1 MKNLI
6 FLFALILFTNCNNT
20 APKPKNSKPPNI
32 IYILADDLGYGDI
45 GVYGQTL
52 FETPNLDRLAKGG
65 MQFLQHYSGSTVC
78 APSRSALMTG
88 QHTGHTFIRG
98 NSERGFT
105 LENEGQYPL
114 ASEELTIAEALKE
127 AGYRTAA
134 FGKWGLGYPGSEGA
148 PNSQGFDQFY
158 GYNCQRV
165 AHNYYPTH
173 LWDNQLKEY
182 LKGND
187 GNTAQTYAPE
197 LIHQKALS
205 FLEENKDAP
214 FFMFYPS
221 VIPHAELVAPEE
233 YMVKYR
239 GKFLPEKKH
248 VNAKKKDGYSVSSY
262 NSQVESH
269 AAFAAMVNILDDQ
282 VGEIMDK
289 VHELGIAENTLIIFT
304 SDNGPH
310 KEGGADPDYFDS
322 NGPLKGYKRDLY
334 EGGIRVPMMAY
345 WPSKIQPGSTSNHP
359 SAFWDFFPTAI
370 EIAGVKKKFAGIDGI
385 SFLPT
390 LVGKEQKSHPYLY
403 WEFLERGGRQ
413 AVLMNQWK
421 GIRLNMAKNP
431 DAPIELYR
439 LTDDI
444 GEENNLAQEY
454 PQIVKKMDRLMKE
467 AHVNTEIFSFEY
479 EKN

>member
-158 GYNCQRV
+158 GFNCQRV

-173 LWDNQLKEY
+173 LWDNQLKED

-239 GKFLPEKKH
+239 GKFLPENKY
-248 VNAKKKDGYSVSSY
+248 VNAKKKDGYSVSGY
-262 NSQVESH
+262 NSQEESH

-370 EIAGVKKKFAGIDGI
+370 EIAGVKKEFAGIDGI

-467 AHVNTEIFSFEY
+467 AHVNSEIFSFEY

>member
-114 ASEELTIAEALKE
+114 ASEELTIAEVLKE

-233 YMVKYR
+233 YMVKSR

-248 VNAKKKDGYSVSSY
+248 VNAKKKDGYSVSGY

-370 EIAGVKKKFAGIDGI
+370 EIAGVKKEFAGIDGI

-467 AHVNTEIFSFEY
+467 AHVSSEIFSFEY

>member
-173 LWDNQLKEY
+173 LWDNQLKED

-248 VNAKKKDGYSVSSY
+248 VNAKKKDGYSVSGY
-262 NSQVESH
+262 NSQEESH

-370 EIAGVKKKFAGIDGI
+370 EIAGVKKEFAGIDGI

-467 AHVNTEIFSFEY
+467 AHVNSEIFSFEY